1 MGKKSRNP
9 KKAGVNKADK
19 PYLSA
24 LTAVD
29 RTLANTA
36 CRPASA
42 ATLLPS
48 PTCHHMLERG
58 NVDREQQWLGPGGL
72 KEYLGHK
79 QLRRKDLD
87 LAVMINLWAKCPL
100 FEGMSEL
107 LLAKATE
114 YLLHYDYRDI
124 RNVLLDIIF
133 AYGGLQE
140 VLLCGE
146 SAEPDFF
153 TVTRGGKSYLLLY
166 CYLLALQSEKHF
178 SSHINPFCY

>member
-24 LTAVD
+24 LAAVD
-29 RTLANTA
+29 GTLANTA
-36 CRPASA
+36 CRA
-42 ATLLPS
+42 AAAARLPS
-48 PTCHHMLERG
+48 PTCHHMPERS

-79 QLRRKDLD
+79 QLNRDQME
-87 LAVMINLWAKCPL
+87 LAAMTIVWAKVPQ

-114 YLLHYDYRDI
+114 YLLHYDYHDI

-166 CYLLALQSEKHF
+166 CYLLALQSEIHF